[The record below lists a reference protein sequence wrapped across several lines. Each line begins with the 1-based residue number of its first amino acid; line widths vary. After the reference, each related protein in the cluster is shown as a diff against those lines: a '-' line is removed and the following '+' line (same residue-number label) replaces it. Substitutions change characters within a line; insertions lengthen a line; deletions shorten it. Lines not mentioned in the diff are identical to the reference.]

1 MNFEFLP
8 IDEPFG
14 VPRATFIGS
23 AGRSGMDAAG
33 DGSAPLQRE
42 AALAAQLK
50 ALSLGPSGASTLLIT
65 LVFCGRLQ
73 SKAPVVVRCHAGV
86 KGGWLQ

>member
-33 DGSAPLQRE
+33 DGSAPLAE
-42 AALAAQLK
+42 
-50 ALSLGPSGASTLLIT
+50 G
-65 LVFCGRLQ
+65 
-73 SKAPVVVRCHAGV
+73 HAG
-86 KGGWLQ
+86 GGLGFGADTVRAS